1 MAEQK
6 NTKDNQFS
14 AVVGSLMEN
23 ASVLMTS
30 KTVIGEPLTV
40 GDTIIIP
47 LSDVSVGCGA
57 GSNGAD
63 SKDSGMGGFSAKISP
78 SAVLVIREGVTKVVN
93 IKDQNYVTKIVDM
106 VPDVVDR
113 FSSVIRGR
121 SMMSDEDAVEI
132 AFPEKDGRGKKE

>member
-14 AVVGSLMEN
+14 TVVGALMEN
-23 ASVLMTS
+23 ASILMTS
-30 KTVIGEPLTV
+30 KTVIGDPITV

-57 GSNGAD
+57 GSNGA
-63 SKDSGMGGFSAKISP
+63 SSRDSGMGGFSAKISP

-93 IKDQNYVTKIVDM
+93 IKEQNYVTKIVDM

-113 FSSVIRGR
+113 FSAAIRGK
-121 SMMSDEDAVEI
+121 SMMSDEEAAGI
-132 AFPEKDGRGKKE
+132 AFPDETQKDS